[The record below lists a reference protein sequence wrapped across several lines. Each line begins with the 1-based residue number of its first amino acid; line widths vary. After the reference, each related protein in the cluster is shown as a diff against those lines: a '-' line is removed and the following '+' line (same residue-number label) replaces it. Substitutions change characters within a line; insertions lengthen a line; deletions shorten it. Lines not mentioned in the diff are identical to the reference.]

1 MTLSE
6 NMTDEVIL
14 MLTLHDDR
22 DSAINL
28 VVQAAK
34 ARVIEPHVGRAAP
47 RRRECVF
54 GLRGVINDDEVGPAP
69 GKRATHRGRK
79 AHSAARRFEL
89 MHGLAVREARGEGPL
104 IPRRLHKRS
113 RLAGEIFSKGPPLA
127 RAPHLL
133 PPPVC
138 PAPGGGNN
146 RGEVRLPEPARG
158 VVDQW

>member
-1 MTLSE
+1 MTLLE

-22 DSAINL
+22 DSAIDL

-34 ARVIEPHVGRAAP
+34 DRVIEPHVGRAAP

-89 MHGLAVREARGEGPL
+89 MHGLAVRQARGEGPL

-113 RLAGEIFSKGPPLA
+113 RLAGGSIPKGLPVSPPSELYSPSWA
-127 RAPHLL
+127 
-133 PPPVC
+133 
-138 PAPGGGNN
+138 
-146 RGEVRLPEPARG
+146 
-158 VVDQW
+158 